1 MATGTDVLSARP
13 RPSIVEQPSL
23 FGFDP
28 PGSTPPSAAS
38 NAATWVSGPGSTIS
52 RGGPGGT
59 RPCSP
64 PWSTPWVGNS
74 TAGPCT
80 TGWSTCPGSPAR
92 WPTTKRRRQR
102 RRQRRRAPGRAGPVR
117 GHGRGPEPR
126 YGTVFD
132 RLGFALYRDG
142 RDSVAWHG
150 DQVAR
155 DLPEALVATVSL
167 GEPRLFALRP
177 KGGGRAVRYHL
188 GHGDLVVMGGTCQRT
203 WDHAVPKVARAGPRV
218 SVMFRP
224 AWASRFSWRCPA
236 LTGRAG
242 ST

>member
-1 MATGTDVLSARP
+1 MTVMRTDVLSDRLRP
-13 RPSIVEQPSL
+13 LVEQPSL

-28 PGSTPPSAAS
+28 PGFDDGFAS
-38 NAATWVSGPGSTIS
+38 L
-52 RGGPGGT
+52 
-59 RPCSP
+59 
-64 PWSTPWVGNS
+64 
-74 TAGPCT
+74 
-80 TGWSTCPGSPAR
+80 
-92 WPTTKRRRQR
+92 QR
-102 RRQRRRAPGRAGPVR
+102 RYLGFGAWVDHAPGWARGHEALFASVVDAVAWEQNRRPMYDRIVDVPRLTGSLAPGREADLPLFQAMADALGA
-117 GHGRGPEPR
+117 R
-126 YGTVFD
+126 YGTRFE

-177 KGGGRAVRYHL
+177 KGGGKAIRYHL

-224 AWASRFSWRCPA
+224 AWAARFSMALPATPA
-236 LTGRAG
+236 LASAG
-242 ST
+242 

>member
-1 MATGTDVLSARP
+1 MATGTDVLPTRP

-28 PGSTPPSAAS
+28 PGFDPAFTGIERRYLGFGA
-38 NAATWVSGPGSTIS
+38 WIDHQPG
-52 RGGPGGT
+52 
-59 RPCSP
+59 
-64 PWSTPWVGNS
+64 W
-74 TAGPCT
+74 A
-80 TGWSTCPGSPAR
+80 
-92 WPTTKRRRQR
+92 
-102 RRQRRRAPGRAGPVR
+102 R
-117 GHGRGPEPR
+117 GHEALFATVVDAVGWEQHRRPMYDRMVDVPRLTGSLADDGGDRSGELALFGAMADALSTR

-142 RDSVAWHG
+142 SDSVAWHG

-203 WDHAVPKVARAGPRV
+203 WDHAVPKVARAGPRIA
-218 SVMFRP
+218 VMFRP
-224 AWASRFSWRCPA
+224 AWARAWSQRLPS
-236 LTGRAG
+236 GR
-242 ST
+242 

>member
-1 MATGTDVLSARP
+1 MGTDVLPRRP
-13 RPSIVEQPSL
+13 RPALIEQPSL

-28 PGSTPPSAAS
+28 PGFDPGFAS
-38 NAATWVSGPGSTIS
+38 LERRYLGFGAWVDH
-52 RGGPGGT
+52 
-59 RPCSP
+59 
-64 PWSTPWVGNS
+64 
-74 TAGPCT
+74 
-80 TGWSTCPGSPAR
+80 
-92 WPTTKRRRQR
+92 
-102 RRQRRRAPGRAGPVR
+102 APGWVR
-117 GHGRGPEPR
+117 GHEALFASVVDAVAWEQNRRPMYDRIVDVPRLTGSLAPDRQGDLPLFQAMADALGAR
-126 YGTVFD
+126 YGTRFE

-155 DLPEALVATVSL
+155 ELPEALVATVSL

-177 KGGGRAVRYHL
+177 KGGGRAVHYHL

-218 SVMFRP
+218 TVMFRP
-224 AWASRFSWRCPA
+224 AWASRFSQA
-236 LTGRAG
+236 LPEAPP